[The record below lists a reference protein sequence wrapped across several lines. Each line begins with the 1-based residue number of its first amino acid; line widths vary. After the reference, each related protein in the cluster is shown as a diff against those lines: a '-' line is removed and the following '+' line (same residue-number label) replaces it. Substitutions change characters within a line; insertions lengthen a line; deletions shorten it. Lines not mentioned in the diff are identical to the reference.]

1 MNGLYGFKAW
11 YAARLALVR
20 RVLVTQHVPPSAI
33 TLAGVVFGACAG
45 AAIGYLRP
53 GPLAGAAVAALL
65 AARLACANLDGG
77 VARESGRC
85 TAFGS
90 VLNEL
95 GDRGAELAALA
106 GCLLVAA
113 PAWLVVAAALAGTL
127 PSWVALAGA
136 AAGTRRVQGGPVGK
150 TERCLL
156 LTVLA
161 LTGWYVPVLA
171 VFACGSALT
180 ALWRLRTLAV
190 MA

>member
-11 YAARLALVR
+11 YAARLAPVR
-20 RVLVTQHVPPSAI
+20 RVLVTHRVPPSSI
-33 TLAGVVFGACAG
+33 TLAGVAFGAVAG
-45 AAIGYLRP
+45 AVIGYLHP
-53 GPLAGAAVAALL
+53 GPLAGGAVAVLL

-95 GDRGAELAALA
+95 GDRGAELAALV
-106 GCLLVAA
+106 GCLLVC
-113 PAWLVVAAALAGTL
+113 PAWLVAAAALGGTL

-156 LTVLA
+156 LAFAA

-171 VFACGSALT
+171 VFGFGSALT
-180 ALWRLRTLAV
+180 AVWRLRTLAV
-190 MA
+190 AA